1 MNAMSYIEEGGEKII
16 KRFSKIRDH
25 YPDPVIHTAWLAGI
39 KCNHQPTS
47 LNTVTLWCCQH
58 HVCVM

>member
-25 YPDPVIHTAWLAGI
+25 YPDPVIHTA
-39 KCNHQPTS
+39 
-47 LNTVTLWCCQH
+47 
-58 HVCVM
+58 